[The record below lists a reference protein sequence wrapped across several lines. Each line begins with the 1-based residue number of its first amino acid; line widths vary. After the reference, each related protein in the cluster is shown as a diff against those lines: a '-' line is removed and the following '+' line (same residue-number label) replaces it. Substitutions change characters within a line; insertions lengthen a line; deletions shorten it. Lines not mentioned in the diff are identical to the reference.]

1 MKLYAPWHLDRARM
15 EMPVF
20 NLGDRESTSQGV
32 RVVEAREL
40 AVERPG
46 R

>member
-1 MKLYAPWHLDRARM
+1 MRLHATWYPDGAPM

-20 NLGDRESTSQGV
+20 NLRDRESTSRGE